1 MICRSWI
8 RGQIRLPPLPRCA
21 CAADR
26 GEALRGRRE
35 CTPLPRAPQP
45 SCTPFASITEHP
57 LLPNLDSIAIDEKC
71 TLSGMSLIR
80 QTPTSL
86 GIHTSLYGLRF
97 TTFLLPEQVHDTRW

>member
-26 GEALRGRRE
+26 GEALRGRLE
-35 CTPLPRAPQP
+35 CVPVPRAPQP

-57 LLPNLDSIAIDEKC
+57 LLPNLDSIAINEKC
-71 TLSGMSLIR
+71 TLFGMSRIR
-80 QTPTSL
+80 QTPTSK
-86 GIHTSLYGLRF
+86 GTRTSLYRLHF
-97 TTFLLPEQVHDTRW
+97 TTSLLPEQVHDKR